1 MKNAL
6 GSTSDSALSGAL
18 DELYGARFES
28 FMSLRGELAGRL
40 RAAGDASAARQIA
53 NAPKPTRT
61 AWALNQV
68 ARRRPE
74 LLAAIVSTREAA
86 AGARKSGD
94 SSEIRDGARRYRD
107 AVGEAVRAVGSI
119 LAADGVPFSAA
130 QARRVG
136 ETLQV
141 LATDEA
147 ERARLTA
154 GRLVRDVAVEDPFA
168 GIEAGPPARRP
179 SASQSAQSERTATQ
193 SERAV
198 RGEKSEKAASVAKA
212 KGRPDDELARARE
225 AKRIRDER
233 ARAIDEARARV
244 KALEAS
250 NAEARRAAAEA
261 HRELL
266 RTQREADKA
275 KRALAEVEQELESA
289 RAHLAK
295 LPK

>member
-1 MKNAL
+1 MKHAH
-6 GSTSDSALSGAL
+6 GATSDSALNGAL
-18 DELYGARFES
+18 DELYAAPFDRF
-28 FMSLRGELAGRL
+28 MALRSELAGRL
-40 RAAGDASAARQIA
+40 RAAGDAPAARQIA
-53 NAPKPTRT
+53 NASKPTRS

-86 AGARKSGD
+86 AGAQKSGD

-119 LAADGVPFSAA
+119 LAADQVPFSAA

-136 ETLQV
+136 ETLQA

-147 ERARLTA
+147 ERAKLTA

-168 GIEAGPPARRP
+168 GIEAGPATRRP
-179 SASQSAQSERTATQ
+179 RASDAAPTEKSAS
-193 SERAV
+193 
-198 RGEKSEKAASVAKA
+198 GAKA
-212 KGRPDDELARARE
+212 KARPDDELARARE

-233 ARAIDEARARV
+233 ARAIEEARARV

-250 NAEARRAAAEA
+250 NTEARKAAAEA
-261 HRELL
+261 HREFV
-266 RTQREADKA
+266 RSQHEADKA
-275 KRALAEVEQELESA
+275 KRALAEVEQELERA
-289 RAHLAK
+289 REHLGR

>member
-1 MKNAL
+1 LKNAL
-6 GSTSDSALSGAL
+6 RSTSDGALNGAL
-18 DELYGARFES
+18 DELYAAPFDRF
-28 FMSLRGELAGRL
+28 MALRSELAGRL
-40 RAAGDASAARQIA
+40 RAAGDAPAARQIA
-53 NAPKPTRT
+53 NASKPTRT

-74 LLAAIVSTREAA
+74 LLAAIVSSREAA
-86 AGARKSGD
+86 AAAQKSGD

-107 AVGEAVRAVGSI
+107 AVGDAVQAVGSI
-119 LAADGVPFSAA
+119 LIADGVPFSAA

-136 ETLQV
+136 ETLKA
-141 LATDEA
+141 LAADEA
-147 ERARLTA
+147 ERAKLTA
-154 GRLVRDVAVEDPFA
+154 GRLVRDVAVDDPFA

-179 SASQSAQSERTATQ
+179 GASESAQ

-198 RGEKSEKAASVAKA
+198 RGQKSEKATSGAKA

-225 AKRIRDER
+225 AKRLRDER
-233 ARAIDEARARV
+233 ARAIEEARARV

-250 NAEARRAAAEA
+250 NAEARKAAAET
-261 HRELL
+261 HRDLV
-266 RTQREADKA
+266 RAQHEADKA

-289 RAHLAK
+289 RAHLSK